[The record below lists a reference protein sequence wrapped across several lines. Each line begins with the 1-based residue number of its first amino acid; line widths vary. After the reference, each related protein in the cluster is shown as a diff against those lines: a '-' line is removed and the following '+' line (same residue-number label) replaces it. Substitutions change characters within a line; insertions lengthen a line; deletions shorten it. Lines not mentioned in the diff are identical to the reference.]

1 MEENSGFRPHTLH
14 LENRN
19 KLTVTGVTDVGKFN
33 EESMQIL
40 TDLGELTVYGEALQV
55 ASLSLESGEVTVGG
69 KIVSVAYTEPVRKS
83 SGLLARIFS

>member
-1 MEENSGFRPHTLH
+1 MEENSGFRPHTLL

-40 TDLGELTVYGEALQV
+40 ADLGELTVYGEALQV
-55 ASLSLESGEVTVGG
+55 ASLRLESGEVTVGG
-69 KIVSVAYTEPVRKS
+69 KIVSVSYTEPVRKG
-83 SGLLARIFS
+83 SGLFARIFN